1 MIENLEIDHLHE
13 YLSINDRI
21 ETIHHTFIVQRTKHP
36 HDVANSDTPRLPTL
50 KELIGYQT
58 YDYTTPSS
66 IFLNLLPTID
76 RNEVHDLQNIE
87 NDQIKVNV
95 GTIKTKYLKENINE
109 PIDKTNESY
118 LNHELAN
125 IFEEHDTENNDIDN
139 KSSTGKKRKTRI
151 DHAGSS
157 TTTLKP
163 TTMRGTPIISST
175 SKTITRGFYVT
186 KGDIETTT
194 IMHPTEILMDN
205 INSNIINN
213 ETIVSTKVENISM
226 TDLFKDNET
235 KGITTFADTDKEYS
249 EYSNIIT
256 KLERTTPLTM
266 TENIIQKVKINDQTL
281 FVVNN
286 ISSDTSRREKVKYS
300 DVSTSLYRS
309 QESLI
314 TDTTVP
320 NILGTEIDKNSEIK
334 TTSIDYT
341 LPVESV
347 NTESDITMLETITST
362 INTLNTSEFAN
373 EDSPKENI
381 IQLENFLT
389 TTSNIPSAKII
400 NDQSNIDEFVSGKPE
415 EFESTMIFDHIL
427 EHETTTI
434 KSILTTSNFERS
446 LEGITSN
453 KETDKIKSTN
463 VETTTNIAENKNA
476 ILDDFDTA
484 TTREELK
491 DTNINDKNAYESNP
505 NVQQATTLS
514 ESTKVPSTT
523 LSNLLPTQ
531 IPLTIQSRQ
540 EEDVHPRRQ
549 RPTIIALN
557 NQFGQ
562 RRRTNLD
569 RRVTQKYEIEDQPSI
584 RKDSNGPKRVLVY
597 RKRQRRPNNT
607 SHTTVANNTVSNG
620 EVKTEVT
627 ENKNRRSKLVVKKLK
642 INRKEHV
649 EEDSVPLEK
658 TNTFQDSPLVTEYTE
673 RPVDEGTLSKSTGSS
688 SSRTPGTILANR
700 IRKPNTSSQSSFL
713 PTSKHPST
721 TVLLGDNRKS
731 RPSDET
737 TLSPTTTIVDAFDDA
752 TVKPELSI
760 KDEDERAEI
769 SDQNGRA
776 QELAVTL
783 AEPPTSQS
791 SSSTGRLPLRDTLRR
806 RISTTVAPRTDSP
819 RTSST
824 SLRFSTVPKTRQK
837 VTTTM
842 TTRTTTRTRKDG
854 TSRSSTSRPRRPPVI
869 DYDYYE
875 DEDTPIVEKAM
886 YNGKLFLTSNGTIRC
901 LDQGNFPHPSS
912 CKKFITCAKMVN
924 GLIIGAEYTCPD
936 KLSFDPVGGICN
948 WSAGLGCKE

>member
-1 MIENLEIDHLHE
+1 MIEYLEIDHPHE
-13 YLSINDRI
+13 CPSINDRI
-21 ETIHHTFIVQRTKHP
+21 VTIHHHTFILQQTKHP

-66 IFLNLLPTID
+66 VFLNLFPTID
-76 RNEVHDLQNIE
+76 RNEVHDLQSIE
-87 NDQIKVNV
+87 NDQIKPNV
-95 GTIKTKYLKENINE
+95 ETIKTKYLKKDINE
-109 PIDKTNESY
+109 AIDKTNESY

-139 KSSTGKKRKTRI
+139 KSLIGKKRKTRI

-157 TTTLKP
+157 TTTVKP
-163 TTMRGTPIISST
+163 TTMRGAPIISST

-194 IMHPTEILMDN
+194 IMHPMTEISMDN
-205 INSNIINN
+205 IDSNIINN
-213 ETIVSTKVENISM
+213 ETIVSTKVIDVENISM
-226 TDLFKDNET
+226 IDLSKDNET
-235 KGITTFADTDKEYS
+235 TGMTTFADTDKEYS
-249 EYSNIIT
+249 EHSNIVT
-256 KLERTTPLTM
+256 KFEQTTPLIV
-266 TENIIQKVKINDQTL
+266 TENIIQKVRLNDQTL

-286 ISSDTSRREKVKYS
+286 ISS
-300 DVSTSLYRS
+300 VSTSLYRP
-309 QESLI
+309 QASLI
-314 TDTTVP
+314 TDTTVS
-320 NILGTEIDKNSEIK
+320 NILRTTEINKNSETK
-334 TTSIDYT
+334 TTPIDYT
-341 LPVESV
+341 LPIESV
-347 NTESDITMLETITST
+347 DTESDITMLGTITST
-362 INTLNTSEFAN
+362 ISTLNISKFAN
-373 EDSPKENI
+373 EDGTKENI

-389 TTSNIPSAKII
+389 TTSNTPSAKIT
-400 NDQSNIDEFVSGKPE
+400 NDQSYIDEFVSGKTE
-415 EFESTMIFDHIL
+415 EFESTMITDHIL
-427 EHETTTI
+427 EHETSTM
-434 KSILTTSNFERS
+434 KSILTTPNFERT
-446 LEGITSN
+446 LEEITADR
-453 KETDKIKSTN
+453 ETDKIKSTN
-463 VETTTNIAENKNA
+463 VETTTIIAENKNTV
-476 ILDDFDTA
+476 LNDFDT
-484 TTREELK
+484 TTTQEGLR
-491 DTNINDKNAYESNP
+491 DTNIDDKNAYKSNP
-505 NVQQATTLS
+505 NVQQETTLS
-514 ESTKVPSTT
+514 KSTKPSTT
-523 LSNLLPTQ
+523 SSNLLPTQ
-531 IPLTIQSRQ
+531 IPPTIQSRQ

-569 RRVTQKYEIEDQPSI
+569 RQVTQKYKIEDQPSI
-584 RKDSNGPKRVLVY
+584 QEDSNGPKRVRVY
-597 RKRQRRPNNT
+597 RKRQRRPNSPSLN
-607 SHTTVANNTVSNG
+607 TVANNTVSNG

-627 ENKNRRSKLVVKKLK
+627 ENKTRRSKLVVKKLK

-673 RPVDEGTLSKSTGSS
+673 RSVDEGTVSKSTGSS

-700 IRKPNTSSQSSFL
+700 IRKPNTSSQSGFL
-713 PTSKHPST
+713 STSKHPST
-721 TVLLGDNRKS
+721 TILLGDNRKS

-837 VTTTM
+837 VTTTTM
-842 TTRTTTRTRKDG
+842 TTTTRTTTRTRKDG
-854 TSRSSTSRPRRPPVI
+854 TSRSSTNRPRRPPVI

-924 GLIIGAEYTCPD
+924 GLIMGAEYTCPD